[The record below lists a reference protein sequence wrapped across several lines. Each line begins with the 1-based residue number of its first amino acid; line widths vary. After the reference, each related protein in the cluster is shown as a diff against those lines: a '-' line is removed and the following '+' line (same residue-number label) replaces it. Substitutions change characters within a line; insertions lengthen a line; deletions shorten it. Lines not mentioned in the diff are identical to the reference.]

1 MSLESLKD
9 LRILVSFNYGLLCC
23 RRYDGQR
30 QGFEPT
36 VALIVLPLHYK
47 VIRFA
52 SSRRHL
58 SEPRLSPK
66 PISVLPDQSPAGKM
80 KMESWVPLFNIFLNS
95 TCPETD
101 ASLWLQ
107 QSFKLASP
115 SISTTSFI
123 SLLTRNIDVNIVD
136 PPSPSNHT
144 KSVMWIRTLPDAVQA
159 RILSFLSYESGK
171 FRKRDLCSLA
181 EKTLRD
187 GLELDFWVKSAA
199 QQLLDVVSDSKCER
213 ASCSELE
220 DEFGSLPAW
229 LKDVAGKSDKVLP
242 WLPISRNEL
251 ISRMQFSS
259 SSENDDLVV
268 EIEEDKED
276 NLDEVM
282 EEGSVSSSEDDASL
296 DPGVEKMAACLK
308 LKILNSESTFHTI
321 EMAREIQRLTKG
333 GGNDALA
340 ILSLIEPWKADDETV
355 SILISHLV
363 GEKEDEH
370 VWSSFI
376 LCSFVL
382 PKLLELHEPASR
394 VLITAIVEY
403 CKVYQKAAEYAL
415 LLPLMLKNGG
425 INNPICDVITRIVK
439 ECLHPGQASSLC
451 QRLICEQEVD
461 PKLICL
467 PCHQCLIGSEM
478 VWTESLFVLMQNIL
492 NHDIPL
498 TQDSVDRLVY
508 CACECARKFSKSLKF
523 CNFLLCL
530 VNKCGPL
537 LKTQKVALM
546 DAVSHTSTLV
556 TKSILS
562 KLSSL

>member
-1 MSLESLKD
+1 
-9 LRILVSFNYGLLCC
+9 
-23 RRYDGQR
+23 
-30 QGFEPT
+30 
-36 VALIVLPLHYK
+36 
-47 VIRFA
+47 
-52 SSRRHL
+52 
-58 SEPRLSPK
+58 
-66 PISVLPDQSPAGKM
+66 M
-80 KMESWVPLFNIFLNS
+80 KMEFWVPLFNIFLKS

-107 QSFKLASP
+107 QSFKPASP

-136 PPSPSNHT
+136 PSSPTSTPSNHA
-144 KSVMWIRTLPDAVQA
+144 KSVMWIRTLPNAVQA

-181 EKTLRD
+181 EKILRD
-187 GLELDFWVKSAA
+187 GLELDFWVKSTA
-199 QQLLDVVSDSKCER
+199 QQLLDVLSESKYEW
-213 ASCSELE
+213 ASCSKLE
-220 DEFGSLPAW
+220 DEFGSLPDW

-242 WLPISRNEL
+242 WLPMSRNEL

-276 NLDEVM
+276 NSDEIM
-282 EEGSVSSSEDDASL
+282 EEGSLSSSEDDASL
-296 DPGVEKMAACLK
+296 EPGVEKVAACLK
-308 LKILNSESTFHTI
+308 LKILNSESTFQTI

-333 GGNDALA
+333 GGNALA

-370 VWSSFI
+370 VWPSYI

-415 LLPLMLKNGG
+415 LLPLVLKIGG

-439 ECLHPGQASSLC
+439 ECLHPGHASSLC
-451 QRLICEQEVD
+451 QRLICEQEAA

-478 VWTESLFVLMQNIL
+478 VWTDSLFVLMQNIL
-492 NHDIPL
+492 NHDIHL

-537 LKTQKVALM
+537 LKTQKLALM